1 MMTRTREATENL
13 LEQVRGDDGIWTADT
28 SFTRFFKAPDG
39 RETAHTVGCSAFQLP
54 AASVSPT
61 FWTDIAGDGHGP
73 IGRSSQL
80 STLLANEF
88 GVAVV
93 EGDEN
98 TAIGT
103 GGRSDRLRFDDSLPP
118 LVSNFVR
125 RTALPQEGDF
135 FGDWAVTVLRYPV
148 PLFGSPPSE
157 ITPLRELAKHGPVA
171 VVLGTAVATD
181 RPVIALVSGATG
193 ALIWFAKPVARIARR
208 SVARRLADR
217 LGEELLASDVD

>member
-157 ITPLRELAKHGPVA
+157 ITPLREAAQLYRGELLNDTSIRDAA
-171 VVLGTAVATD
+171 FEDWLSAERSRLRTAAMKILD
-181 RPVIALVSGATG
+181 R
-193 ALIWFAKPVARIARR
+193 LILLEEGHSRIAAAT
-208 SVARRLADR
+208 S
-217 LGEELLASDVD
+217 